1 MLLSRLSPLVSLNE
15 NSTKGL
21 ILCLPIQL
29 HFSPLSDT
37 LIYIPFMSSDFMLA
51 MRAAIHT

>member
-1 MLLSRLSPLVSLNE
+1 MLPSSLSPGVSLNE
-15 NSTKGL
+15 SSMKGL

-29 HFSPLSDT
+29 HFTPLSDS
-37 LIYIPFMSSDFMLA
+37 LIYIPCISPEFMLV